1 MAVLDLI
8 GTTVPVEQ
16 GVKKSWKYGK
26 GETSIATWKGRNTDI
41 AAKYAQLIAVT
52 GGVPTYDTVDLDMGR
67 GMATIIATYAGS
79 QGGVGLPEADDQDPT
94 YELYSNE
101 LTVPIWYAPYY
112 ETLTIAQVGDVR
124 KALDHGATTVIAA
137 WTDLQ
142 DSLFK
147 SILFGT
153 DEYIMTGFVLRETK
167 TVSKRTVAKLD
178 YTDVNRRVTPP
189 EVSTVNA
196 IIGNLPT
203 PTTILGHPPVGG
215 DHSGWIKK
223 APNLR
228 QFGDNKW
235 QMTTEWWWY
244 YSIHIMYGGTFDPLT
259 A

>member
-8 GTTVPVEQ
+8 GTSVPVEQ
-16 GVKKSWKYGK
+16 GVRRSWKYGK
-26 GETSIATWKGRNTDI
+26 GESSIATWKGRNVEI

-79 QGGVGLPEADDQDPT
+79 QAGVGLPEADDQDPT

-112 ETLTIAQVGDVR
+112 EILAVEDVAAVR
-124 KALDHGATTVIAA
+124 KALDNGAITPPDG
-137 WTDLQ
+137 WGDRQ
-142 DSLFK
+142 ESLFA
-147 SILFGT
+147 SILVGI
-153 DEYIMTGFVLRETK
+153 DEYVMSGYVLRETK

-178 YTDVNRRVTPP
+178 YTDVNRKVTPP
-189 EVSTVNA
+189 EVSTINA
-196 IIGNLPT
+196 MIGNLPT
-203 PTTILGHPPVGG
+203 GG
-215 DHSGWIKK
+215 ANSGWIKK

-244 YSIHIMYGGTFDPLT
+244 YSIHVMYGGTYNPT
-259 A
+259 PA